1 MRASLLQIEAFYW
14 AARFGSF
21 HAAARH
27 LHFTQPAISARI
39 KELESVLDLKLFER
53 RQRKVELTAGG
64 RNVLIYAEKV
74 LNAGQELESVGASRA
89 PLRGLLRLGANE
101 SSALGCLPDILA

>member
-14 AARFGSF
+14 AARLGSF

-53 RQRKVELTAGG
+53 RQRKVELTADG
-64 RNVLIYAEKV
+64 RNALIFAEKV
-74 LNAGQELESVGASRA
+74 LNAGQEFIRSR
-89 PLRGLLRLGANE
+89 LLARHSG
-101 SSALGCLPDILA
+101 SAEGDVSRP